1 VLAYPQTLRRLRF
14 RQGPRRLDQ
23 AEAQGAQE
31 RRPARAHP
39 YHPHG
44 AQAGGGIARRRLA
57 LLGDPRADHVPRK
70 DRRRPPL
77 RRPRGRRPLPAGAGA
92 QGDSGRAAAV
102 SRLPGLALSRPR
114 GRPARSRPR
123 GARRA
128 RHARGHAAGAAPA
141 WLVVSAPR
149 LWDSC
154 TQGRAGR
161 NIMLRAVA
169 SLLIGLWVC
178 AGPVLAQSDY
188 PSRPVKILVP
198 SSPGGG
204 TDILA
209 RVLADY
215 LSKSLNGQFFVENRP
230 GAGQMIG
237 IEVVAHAPNDGY
249 TLLMAASTLAINPVM
264 YKNVKYDAVKDFS
277 PITLVAGLPNIFIVA
292 PDQPIKSIADLIAL
306 AKRKPGEVTYASAGI
321 GTSPHMGSELLKS
334 LAGIEMQHV
343 PFRGTAPGVTEV
355 MAGRVTVGLA
365 NLLTAK
371 PLI

>member
-1 VLAYPQTLRRLRF
+1 
-14 RQGPRRLDQ
+14 
-23 AEAQGAQE
+23 
-31 RRPARAHP
+31 
-39 YHPHG
+39 
-44 AQAGGGIARRRLA
+44 
-57 LLGDPRADHVPRK
+57 
-70 DRRRPPL
+70 
-77 RRPRGRRPLPAGAGA
+77 
-92 QGDSGRAAAV
+92 
-102 SRLPGLALSRPR
+102 
-114 GRPARSRPR
+114 
-123 GARRA
+123 
-128 RHARGHAAGAAPA
+128 
-141 WLVVSAPR
+141 
-149 LWDSC
+149 
-154 TQGRAGR
+154 
-161 NIMLRAVA
+161 MLRAIA

-178 AGPVLAQSDY
+178 AAPVQAQSDY

-215 LSKSLNGQFFVENRP
+215 LSRSLNGQFFVENRP

-292 PDQPIKSIADLIAL
+292 PEQPIKSIADLIAL
-306 AKRKPGEVTYASAGI
+306 AKQKPGEVTYASAGI

-371 PLI
+371 PLIEGGKLRALAVTGRTRAQTLPDVPTVEQAGVPGYDAMQWYGLLAPAGTPPAVVNRIQAEVAAALKTPEVRERLSADGAEPVGNTPAEFAAVIREELDKWAKVAKAAGIKPE

>member
-1 VLAYPQTLRRLRF
+1 
-14 RQGPRRLDQ
+14 
-23 AEAQGAQE
+23 
-31 RRPARAHP
+31 
-39 YHPHG
+39 
-44 AQAGGGIARRRLA
+44 
-57 LLGDPRADHVPRK
+57 
-70 DRRRPPL
+70 
-77 RRPRGRRPLPAGAGA
+77 
-92 QGDSGRAAAV
+92 
-102 SRLPGLALSRPR
+102 
-114 GRPARSRPR
+114 
-123 GARRA
+123 
-128 RHARGHAAGAAPA
+128 
-141 WLVVSAPR
+141 
-149 LWDSC
+149 
-154 TQGRAGR
+154 
-161 NIMLRAVA
+161 MLRAIA

-178 AGPVLAQSDY
+178 AAPVRAQSDY

-292 PDQPIKSIADLIAL
+292 PEQPIKSIADLIAL
-306 AKRKPGEVTYASAGI
+306 AKQKPGEVTYASAGI

-371 PLI
+371 PLIEGGKLRALAVTGRTRAQTLPDVPTVEQAGVPGYDAMQWYGLLAPAGTPPAIVNRIQAEVAAALKTPEVRERLSADGAEPVGNTPAEFAAVIREELDKWAKVAKAAGIKPE